1 MKTIVRSAFII
12 GAIALSVTAC
22 KKDKKTVVE
31 EPPVVVTPPS
41 TFPTSLYIAG
51 GFKSGDINSA
61 SVQSIGSTDSA
72 GVYYGLINI
81 DSASGSTKTFT
92 INPTKSATGK
102 WGADG
107 ATAITTAGDP
117 NFVSSGAVKEG
128 GLDIT
133 VPKFGI
139 YTIEVNLNTK
149 KVKAALSNWGI
160 IGAAT
165 PIGWSNGS
173 IPLEFNMTTK
183 KFTTGTAGVVLTV
196 DQMKFRK
203 NNDWTFAL
211 KPATADGIYING
223 DILAETGGDP
233 NFKILVA
240 GTYDIT
246 LDLTSKGK
254 PKANFAKR

>member
-1 MKTIVRSAFII
+1 MRTIAKSALLI
-12 GAIALSVTAC
+12 GALSISFVAC

-31 EPPVVVTPPS
+31 EPPVVTPPTS
-41 TFPTSLYIAG
+41 TLPTSLYIAG
-51 GFKSGDINSA
+51 GFKSGDINA
-61 SVQSIGSTDSA
+61 ANAQSIGSTDSA
-72 GVYYGLINI
+72 GIYYGLINI

-107 ATAITTAGDP
+107 ATAITTSTGP

-133 VPKFGI
+133 VPSYGI
-139 YTIEVNLNTK
+139 YVIEVNLNTK
-149 KVKAALSNWGI
+149 KVKAALANWGI

-165 PIGWSNGS
+165 PVGWSTS
-173 IPLEFNMTTK
+173 LPLEFNMTTK
-183 KFTTGTAGVVLTV
+183 KFTTAAAGVALTV
-196 DQMKFRK
+196 EQMKFRK

-211 KPATADGIYING
+211 KPPTADGIYING
-223 DILAETGGDP
+223 DVLAETGGDP

-240 GTYDIT
+240 GIYDIT

>member
-1 MKTIVRSAFII
+1 MKTIVRSAFMI
-12 GAIALSVTAC
+12 GALALTVSAC
-22 KKDKKTVVE
+22 KKDKKTVE
-31 EPPVVVTPPS
+31 EVPDVVTPVS
-41 TFPTSLYIAG
+41 TLPTSLYIAG
-51 GFKSGDINSA
+51 GFKSGDITSA
-61 SVQSIGSTDSA
+61 GVQSIGTTDSV
-72 GVYYGLINI
+72 GVYYGLVNI

-107 ATAITTAGDP
+107 AITTAGDP

-165 PIGWSNGS
+165 PNGWGSS

-223 DILAETGGDP
+223 EILAETGGDP
-233 NFKILVA
+233 NFKILTA

-246 LDLTSKGK
+246 LDLTVKGK